1 MYDEFS
7 ASNSTGSFPVQRGIP
22 NGPSSCHK
30 TNPKV
35 RYDGSISGTELHC
48 HRHDIKIS
56 KRKQKQGA
64 CSTRSPCTQNDD
76 TSLAATESCFSISSV
91 LDFKKKKP
99 LY

>member
-64 CSTRSPCTQNDD
+64 CRTRSPPKRIRISVDANDVD
-76 TSLAATESCFSISSV
+76 SSHSGEMSGHQS
-91 LDFKKKKP
+91 
-99 LY
+99 